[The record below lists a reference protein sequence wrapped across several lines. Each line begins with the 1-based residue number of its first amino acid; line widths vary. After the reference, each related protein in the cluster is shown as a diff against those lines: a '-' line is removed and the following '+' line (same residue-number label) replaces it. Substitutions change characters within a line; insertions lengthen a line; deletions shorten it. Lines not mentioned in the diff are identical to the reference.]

1 MRFSTLTSAAAFF
14 QLSIAGYVLED
25 DYMTDF
31 YGAFDFFTGPDPTEG
46 FVQYVDEATAR
57 QTNLINSSTSAISW
71 GVDTQNQTPEG
82 RPSIRI
88 ESKKTYDSGLIVVD
102 VAHMPFGC
110 GTWPA
115 FWTTGPNWPKNGEI
129 DIIEGVNDQTNNGMT
144 LHTGPGCQI
153 GEDTT
158 QFAGSVTTGNCDV
171 AAEDQSKNA
180 GCSIEHPSTKS
191 YGAGLNEIGGGVY
204 ATQWTAEAISVYF
217 FPRDSIPEDVL
228 GDSPDPS
235 GWGKPAAKFAGACDI
250 ENTFKQQQIV
260 FDTTFCGQ
268 WAGSSSVWNATGSSC
283 SKKAS
288 TCEEWV
294 RDNPEAFTE
303 AYWTINSLKVYQ
315 DNGGYGSAPQPSSVP
330 EQSSAAYSPVPVP
343 SETPAVSSDIPVPS
357 GYPAVPTSLITP
369 SVSGIFAPIPTSET
383 LSVVTSAPPSAPVAS
398 LPADD
403 ASPSIPSETPSPI
416 VAPTTQIN
424 APAPAPTNNGPMS
437 GFQWPKGGGGSGDG
451 SSNETSPSTTPAAS
465 LPENTSSPTQNS
477 SGAVAAPSTAQSI
490 AQPSNVP
497 AASQA
502 PAAPAVPAPA
512 PTDAI
517 KAPPADP
524 AAPTVTDTVQAIHTV
539 YETVYATVTAGAP
552 AETPAPA
559 AAARSARMA
568 RHIREHRQRLTR
580 HHARH

>member
-1 MRFSTLTSAAAFF
+1 M
-14 QLSIAGYVLED
+14 
-25 DYMTDF
+25 
-31 YGAFDFFTGPDPTEG
+31 
-46 FVQYVDEATAR
+46 
-57 QTNLINSSTSAISW
+57 
-71 GVDTQNQTPEG
+71 
-82 RPSIRI
+82 
-88 ESKKTYDSGLIVVD
+88 
-102 VAHMPFGC
+102 
-110 GTWPA
+110 
-115 FWTTGPNWPKNGEI
+115 
-129 DIIEGVNDQTNNGMT
+129 NDQTNNGMT

-153 GEDTT
+153 GDDTT

-180 GCSIEHPSTKS
+180 GCSIEDPSTKS
-191 YGAGLNEIGGGVY
+191 YGAGLNANGGGVY
-204 ATQWTAEAISVYF
+204 ATQWTAEAISIYF

-268 WAGSSSVWNATGSSC
+268 WAGSSSVWNAKNSSC

-315 DNGGYGSAPQPSSVP
+315 DNGGYGATPQPSSVP
-330 EQSSAAYSPVPVP
+330 EQSSAAYAPQSSSVSEQSSAVYASVPVP
-343 SETPAVSSDIPVPS
+343 SETPIVSSGLPVES

-383 LSVVTSAPPSAPVAS
+383 LSVAPSASPSAPVAS
-398 LPADD
+398 PPADD
-403 ASPSIPSETPSPI
+403 ASPSIPAESPSPI
-416 VAPTTQIN
+416 VAPTTQVN

-437 GFQWPKGGGGSGDG
+437 GFQWPKAGAGSGNEP
-451 SSNETSPSTTPAAS
+451 SNETSPSTTPAAS
-465 LPENTSSPTQNS
+465 LPEGTNTPIQNS
-477 SGAVAAPSTAQSI
+477 SGAAAAPSTAQSI

-497 AASQA
+497 AVSQA
-502 PAAPAVPAPA
+502 PAVPAVPAPA
-512 PTDAI
+512 PTDAV
-517 KAPPADP
+517 KAPPADAAISADP
-524 AAPTVTDTVQAIHTV
+524 AAPTVTDTVQAVRTV
-539 YETVYATVTAGAP
+539 YETVYATVTADTP

-559 AAARSARMA
+559 GAARSARMA